1 MSFTVSKGST
11 YNFLTFFCYNY
22 SPTHNSRKRVRYGF
36 IVVKVNSYDVRKKVM
51 EALDEGENYCQEI

>member
-1 MSFTVSKGST
+1 MR
-11 YNFLTFFCYNY
+11 Y